1 LQPNFQR
8 YVALGDSSTEGL
20 NDTDERGMLRG
31 WSERL
36 ASHLAA
42 ATGPLQYANLAVRGR
57 TTREVLDEQLAPA
70 LALDPDLAT
79 LFVGTND
86 VTARRF
92 DETRF
97 AADLE
102 AMQSA
107 LQAAGAAVLG
117 FTLPDLSPVMPVAR
131 LIRGRVR
138 RMNERIRA
146 VSART
151 GSLLVDFEAVPMTS
165 DSRLWSEDRIHANS
179 EGHARMA
186 AALAEA
192 LGLSSHA
199 GWDRALEPALRRSL
213 GRAVGTEL
221 WWIARHFTPWLGRVL
236 SGRGAGDGR
245 GPKYPR
251 LVTWSTGGMVRLAG
265 ELRE

>member
-1 LQPNFQR
+1 MQPIFQR

-20 NDTDERGMLRG
+20 NDTDERGLLRG

-57 TTREVLDEQLAPA
+57 TTREVLEEQLAPA

-92 DETRF
+92 DETQF
-97 AADLE
+97 AVDLE

-151 GSLLVDFEAVPMTS
+151 GSLLVDFEAVPTTS
-165 DSRLWSEDRIHANS
+165 DPRLWSEDRIHANS
-179 EGHARMA
+179 EGHARIA
-186 AALAEA
+186 AALAES
-192 LGLSSHA
+192 LGINSHA
-199 GWDRALEPALRRSL
+199 GWDRALEPALRSSL
-213 GRAVGTEL
+213 LRAVGAEL
-221 WWIARHFTPWLGRVL
+221 WWIARHFTPWLGRGL

-251 LVTWSTGGMVRLAG
+251 LVTWSTGGMVEASPR
-265 ELRE
+265 